1 MIWVGKKKQ
10 APNQANNQEDD
21 SQGRSGLNDYM
32 KYAGI
37 GFQMLAIIGIFTW
50 AGVKLDQRSGNE
62 KQIYTAVLSL
72 AGVIIGI
79 YTVLKDLVHKDDNS

>member
-1 MIWVGKKKQ
+1 MEEKRKHHKQGNKKD
-10 APNQANNQEDD
+10 N

-32 KYAGI
+32 KYAGM

-50 AGVKLDQRSGNE
+50 AGVKLDKRSGND

-72 AGVIIGI
+72 IGVIIGI
-79 YTVLKDLVHKDDNS
+79 YTVLKDFIHKDDNS